1 MPQSKFE
8 HVKVAGLLTVVPQN
22 EICIYD
28 EAQYYNNSVKKID
41 RMRKIVGF
49 WKRRVADIGT
59 TPSDLA
65 IDAAKKLFEQSG
77 IDKKTIDVLIF
88 VVQKPD
94 VINPATAFYIHR
106 ELDLPKSCM
115 SFDIN
120 QGCPGWVYGMHVAHA
135 MVESKACKR
144 VLLLAGD
151 TPAEYADPKDGEY
164 CVIGVG
170 RPDIRKKIFDDL
182 KAMGAKFYTLIAYDC
197 LIGET
202 VKFGEAN
209 IIFSSSFTS
218 EITAGD
224 GNLFN
229 GEVIVGHDCKIGN
242 FNFFAPRT
250 NILGNVKIGD
260 GNTIGTGSVLLP
272 NCKIGD
278 NNKIA
283 PLSAVYRGCKN
294 DCHMLGNPAMKI

>member
-1 MPQSKFE
+1 M
-8 HVKVAGLLTVVPQN
+8 
-22 EICIYD
+22 
-28 EAQYYNNSVKKID
+28 KKIF
-41 RMRKIVGF
+41 IVGGGGF
-49 WKRRVADIGT
+49 ARECQ
-59 TPSDLA
+59 LA
-65 IDAAKKLFEQSG
+65 LETLIKNKPELGLSFGGFLGHNGNVVDAKSLQHLFLG
-77 IDKKTIDVLIF
+77 DV
-88 VVQKPD
+88 KD
-94 VINPATAFYIHR
+94 
-106 ELDLPKSCM
+106 
-115 SFDIN
+115 
-120 QGCPGWVYGMHVAHA
+120 HVF
-135 MVESKACKR
+135 
-144 VLLLAGD
+144 
-151 TPAEYADPKDGEY
+151 KDDEY

-170 RPDIRKKIFDDL
+170 KPEIRKKIFDDL

-202 VKFGEAN
+202 VKLGEAN

-218 EITAGD
+218 EITVGD

-229 GEVIVGHDCKIGN
+229 GEVIVGHDCQIGN

-272 NCKIGD
+272 SCKIGN

-294 DCHMLGNPAMKI
+294 DCHLLGNPAMKV

>member
-1 MPQSKFE
+1 M
-8 HVKVAGLLTVVPQN
+8 
-22 EICIYD
+22 
-28 EAQYYNNSVKKID
+28 KKIF
-41 RMRKIVGF
+41 IVGGGGF
-49 WKRRVADIGT
+49 ARECH
-59 TPSDLA
+59 LA
-65 IDAAKKLFEQSG
+65 LE
-77 IDKKTIDVLIF
+77 VLIKHKPELGLSF
-88 VVQKPD
+88 GGFLGHNGNVVDTKSLQHLFLGD
-94 VINPATAFYIHR
+94 VK
-106 ELDLPKSCM
+106 D
-115 SFDIN
+115 
-120 QGCPGWVYGMHVAHA
+120 HVF
-135 MVESKACKR
+135 
-144 VLLLAGD
+144 
-151 TPAEYADPKDGEY
+151 KDGEY